1 MEYPVMTDE
10 QKASVLLCL
19 TNRAALEVTPKLREE
34 GAPRHI
40 IEAGTMIDD
49 YVRLGLTPP
58 KDVLSMVERWLA
70 RERGNNRYGR

>member
-1 MEYPVMTDE
+1 MPKLMP
-10 QKASVLLCL
+10 KRLAM
-19 TNRAALEVTPKLREE
+19 EVTPKLQEE

-58 KDVLSMVERWLA
+58 KDVLSMVENWLA
-70 RERGNNRYGR
+70 RERGNDRYGR